1 MAHIS
6 SENQQIVFKLVYF
19 GPGMSGKTTN
29 LHWIHAQ
36 LAEKYRGELLVLD
49 TEKERTLFFDFFPVS
64 LGRVENYAIKF
75 HLYTIPGQ
83 IHYEASRR
91 LILEGAD
98 GVAFIADSRMGHL
111 EKNIQSYRMMID
123 NMIDLRIP
131 VDDFPVVLQYNKR
144 DLEPLIELG
153 SIERELGLSPG
164 IPAIEAVASE
174 GRGVMQTLRLLS
186 MEVIRKF
193 QL

>member
-6 SENQQIVFKLVYF
+6 FENQQIVFKLVYF

-36 LAEKYRGELLVLD
+36 LAEKYRGEMLVLD
-49 TEKERTLFFDFFPVS
+49 TERERTLFFDFFPVS
-64 LGRVENYAIKF
+64 LGKVENYSLKF

-98 GVAFIADSRMGHL
+98 GVVFVADSRSGHL
-111 EKNIQSYRMMID
+111 DKNLQSYRMMID
-123 NMIDLRIP
+123 NMVDLRMP
-131 VDDFPVVLQYNKR
+131 VKEFPIVLQYNKR
-144 DLEPLIELG
+144 DLNPVLELG
-153 SIERELGLSPG
+153 CIEREMGLNG
-164 IPAIEAVASE
+164 IPVIEAVASE
-174 GRGVMQTLRLLS
+174 GKGVMQTLRMLS
-186 MEVIRKF
+186 TEVIKKF
-193 QL
+193 QM